1 MRAAVGARR
10 PERSLRLTHGEEGDE
25 AQGNVGLLRRSFNAR
40 LVYHDY
46 TNVTFNADGKSTA
59 TRIYTLLK
67 ATKLRKPRRRPYEPN
82 NDHVKTTATL
92 LAGTKERLASVSDVS
107 RSLFRH
113 RRLLRKVSRR
123 KYVVLLNISII
134 KSTFRKS
141 LSGGGRRDSSSGI
154 TRRIPRGGGGRQV
167 SSLRT
172 CEIHGGRE
180 SRRVEGRRRRE
191 RGAGGRDERAGEG
204 SGREG
209 PGERVGA
216 KGSGT
221 SAASSGKGRRRAS
234 VSSTLL
240 THFPDDVTLTETFTW
255 EGGGRG
261 RYGRHR
267 VPGGTRNGA
276 GTRRKIASRERGVS
290 EELFCLQDAASHPK
304 IVRLPTTAV
313 VSERLHDWR
322 CEGGRHG
329 DNPDY
334 EAPSTARL
342 HITKWPLF
350 ICVLSAS
357 PPKHTEQVRG
367 RRNKGG
373 DEREDRERERMVRR
387 DR

>member
-1 MRAAVGARR
+1 MEAAARCRRFGLARYTEDAKAGA
-10 PERSLRLTHGEEGDE
+10 S
-25 AQGNVGLLRRSFNAR
+25 
-40 LVYHDY
+40 
-46 TNVTFNADGKSTA
+46 
-59 TRIYTLLK
+59 
-67 ATKLRKPRRRPYEPN
+67 
-82 NDHVKTTATL
+82 
-92 LAGTKERLASVSDVS
+92 
-107 RSLFRH
+107 
-113 RRLLRKVSRR
+113 
-123 KYVVLLNISII
+123 
-134 KSTFRKS
+134 
-141 LSGGGRRDSSSGI
+141 
-154 TRRIPRGGGGRQV
+154 RGGGGGRGA
-167 SSLRT
+167 RA
-172 CEIHGGRE
+172 GGTSGRARGADGKGQGSGWVPRE
-180 SRRVEGRRRRE
+180 AALRRRARE
-191 RGAGGRDERAGEG
+191 RGGGGKGEEAGERQQHPPDTL
-204 SGREG
+204 SGRRD
-209 PGERVGA
+209 PDRNVYM
-216 KGSGT
+216 
-221 SAASSGKGRRRAS
+221 GRG
-234 VSSTLL
+234 
-240 THFPDDVTLTETFTW
+240 
-255 EGGGRG
+255 GGGRG